1 MRIRDEEHPKW
12 NSSSSS
18 YVLMGDYVL
27 FIKPIF
33 IKLAMIRKSILFF
46 LIRTKKQVVLDLY
59 KQGKKS
65 IKIISFLMMHILLA
79 TTKRICKIGKEI
91 LCLISRGKY
100 CPNANINWNK
110 IQSVWLPLLS
120 SNVLYYTLETQQ
132 VDF

>member
-1 MRIRDEEHPKW
+1 
-12 NSSSSS
+12 
-18 YVLMGDYVL
+18 
-27 FIKPIF
+27 
-33 IKLAMIRKSILFF
+33 MIRKSILFF
-46 LIRTKKQVVLDLY
+46 LIRAKKQVVLDLY

-79 TTKRICKIGKEI
+79 TTKHICKMGKEI

-120 SNVLYYTLETQQ
+120 SNVLYYTLGTQQ